1 MNLDQKRPYIV
12 LAAAT
17 GVNFLAG
24 LLYIWSIV
32 SKGLSEQFGWTSK
45 QASLPYTIAT
55 ISFVISM
62 AAAGRLQDKKGPR
75 ICAVLSA
82 ILIGTGLILSSLT
95 TDPVLLLVTFGVITG
110 SGIGFSSIAT
120 MPPALKWFSP
130 QRKGLITGVV
140 VGGIAI
146 ASVFYSPLMEFLIQ
160 KYGVSRS
167 FLFIGI
173 GVLCLILILSR
184 FLTNPPEEFVAQP
197 VAEKKKKHQE
207 VIQPALEA
215 TWQQTIRI
223 PKFYVLWLMLGLSS
237 AAGLMLIGHAAGI
250 AKTQVGWK
258 GGFVLVILIAVF
270 NASGRLAGGHISDIV
285 GRIPYLRCVFLALAA
300 NMLIFPYYTS
310 IPLLCLGSAITGFCY
325 GSIFAV
331 FPATTADYFGLKHFG
346 ANYGLVFTAW
356 GFGGFLGPMTAATI
370 LDATGS
376 YNLAYTI
383 FSAILAVAFLLSLTI
398 KNNSRVT
405 SVTEPA

>member
-1 MNLDQKRPYIV
+1 MSLDRKRPYIV

-32 SKGLSEQFGWTSK
+32 SKGLSEQFGWSSK
-45 QASLPYTIAT
+45 QASLPYTVAT

-62 AAAGRLQDKKGPR
+62 AAAGSLQDKKGPR

-95 TDPVLLLVTFGVITG
+95 TDPALLLVTFGVITG

-146 ASVFYSPLMEFLIQ
+146 ASVFYSPLMEYLIHQ
-160 KYGVSRS
+160 YGVSRS

-173 GVLCLILILSR
+173 GVLCLMLILSR

-197 VAEKKKKHQE
+197 VAEKKIKHQE
-207 VIQPALEA
+207 VFHSIEET
-215 TWQQTIRI
+215 TWQQTIRM

-258 GGFVLVILIAVF
+258 GGFVLVILIAIF
-270 NASGRLAGGHISDIV
+270 NALGRLAGGHISDIV
-285 GRIPYLRCVFLALAA
+285 GRIPYLRSVFLVLAA
-300 NMLIFPYYTS
+300 NMLIFPNYKS

-383 FSAILAVAFLLSLTI
+383 FSAILAVAFLLTLTI
-398 KNNSRVT
+398 KNSPRVT
-405 SVTEPA
+405 VTA